1 MIDDPKQQINAVR
14 RTLGDRTIESGAA
27 LVATISQVYPTDI
40 DDLWEVV
47 TRPERIVRWFA
58 PVSGEL
64 KEGGHYQIEGNANGT
79 ITRCEKPRGYS
90 ATWEFGGQVSW
101 IEVRLTPAGDGT
113 RFELEHVAKAEFPND
128 FWDRYG
134 PGATG
139 VGWDLAML
147 GLARHLGD
155 PSATLDPEVIAT
167 WHTTEEGRTFLRLA
181 ADRWA
186 EVAAGYGV
194 DPAAAKAQGDH
205 TYAFYTGTEGGDPP
219 AH

>member
-1 MIDDPKQQINAVR
+1 MTDAKQQINQVR
-14 RTLGDRTIESGAA
+14 RTLGDRTIEAGEA

-47 TRPERIVRWFA
+47 TNPERIVRWFA

-64 KEGGHYQIEGNANGT
+64 KEGGHYQVEGNANGT
-79 ITRCEKPRGYS
+79 ITRCDKPRGYA
-90 ATWEFGGQVSW
+90 ATWEFAGQVSW
-101 IEVRLTPAGDGT
+101 IEVRLTPDGDGT
-113 RFELEHVAKAEFPND
+113 RFELEHVALAQFPSD

-139 VGWDLAML
+139 VGWDLSLL
-147 GLARHLGD
+147 GLSRHISD
-155 PSATLDPEVIAT
+155 PAAVPDPEEIAT

-181 ADRWA
+181 SDRWA
-186 EVAAGYGV
+186 EVAATYGV
-194 DPAAAKAQGDH
+194 AEAEAKAQGDR
-205 TYAFYTGTEGGDPP
+205 TYAFYTGTEEGEAP